1 MTAVTGLPVTPSPSR
16 APARLSKGHPMSR
29 VWNVVR
35 LHLTNT
41 WAMLVTPGIILG
53 VIFLANLAIWVIITR
68 AAGAD
73 APEAIEGTQYSG
85 AALFIF
91 VYMMVVAVQA
101 ITVTFPFALGYSVT
115 RRDYYLGT
123 SLLFVL
129 LALAWSIV
137 LAALS
142 LLEEATNGWGLGGH
156 MFTSI
161 YFGNGEVAPRL
172 WIPFAGLLFFFF
184 IGAAVATI
192 YMRWRMNGMI
202 VFWVVSLILV
212 VGLAALVTYTDSWPA
227 VGNWFSTNGVV
238 GVASWSLVPT
248 AVAAVTGFFVLRRAT
263 PKN

>member
-1 MTAVTGLPVTPSPSR
+1 MTAVTYPST
-16 APARLSKGHPMSR
+16 ALSQAQNLKGHPMSR

-41 WAMLVTPGIILG
+41 WVVLVTPAIILG
-53 VIFLANLAIWVIITR
+53 IIFMVNFAVWMIINR

-101 ITVTFPFALGYSVT
+101 ITVTFPFALGYGVT

-129 LALAWSIV
+129 LALVWSVI
-137 LAALS
+137 LAALA
-142 LLEEATNGWGLGGH
+142 LIEDATNGWGLGGH

-161 YFGNGEVAPRL
+161 FLGSGGVLPRL
-172 WIPFAGLLFFFF
+172 WIPFVGLLFFFF

-202 VFWVVSLILV
+202 VFWTAAVFGV
-212 VGLAALVTYTDSWPA
+212 VGLVAIATYTNSWPA
-227 VGNWFSTNGVV
+227 VGDWFAENGVV
-238 GVASWSLVPT
+238 GVVTWSLVPT
-248 AVAAVTGFFVLRRAT
+248 AIAAVTGFFVLRRAT
-263 PKN
+263 AKN